1 MLTKDKYATGLAIAE
16 QLKYNIAYDKT
27 PLFNVVC
34 AGLAARLLNV
44 AYAEELTDDQIAT
57 LNKIIE
63 Q

>member
-1 MLTKDKYATGLAIAE
+1 MLTKDKYTTGLAIAE
-16 QLKYNIAYDKT
+16 QLKYNIAYDKA

-34 AGLAARLLNV
+34 VGLAARLLNSQYV
-44 AYAEELTDDQIAT
+44 EELTDNQIAA